1 MSYEKLVI
9 KPKKYRGETTVISSR
24 IPNDMLREID
34 EIAQYTGRNRNE
46 IIIKCLSFALERY
59 EMDNGGE
66 ENEG

>member
-59 EMDNGGE
+59 EMDNGVE